1 MSGRLDGQVA
11 LVTGGGRGIGRAI
24 GEALAAAGARVAL
37 AARSGDELAEA
48 VGAVEAAGGV
58 ARGWRLDVTDL
69 GAVAGVVEEAEAALG
84 PVTLLVNNAGTAQEP
99 GPLWEADPGDW
110 WRDLEVHVRGA
121 FNCCRAVL
129 PGMVER
135 RARAGGQHRQP
146 DRRPRRAVRDGLRLR
161 QGGLLPAD
169 RHPGRRD
176 RRPRHQRALRQPRA
190 GADPDGGG
198 VAARG
203 GRAPLAAPDRGRPA
217 RGVHAGPA
225 DRRPAGPGRRRGRRP
240 ARAGGSCTPRTTSTS
255 CWPTPAG
262 WPPRTCS
269 PCVCGSG
276 RGAEDKAKPGA
287 CRRSRGLLERCQ
299 AGEA

>member
-48 VGAVEAAGGV
+48 VEAAGGV

-69 GAVAGVVEEAEAALG
+69 GAVAGVVAEAEAALG

-135 RARAGGQHRQP
+135 RRGRVVNIGSLIGARDEPYVTAYACAKAAFFRLTGTLAAETAGHGITVLCVSPGLVRTRMVEASLLGEAG
-146 DRRPRRAVRDGLRLR
+146 RRWRPQITVVPPEEYTPAQRTGDLLVRVAAGDADPLSGRFLHAEDDLDELLADTGRVAAEDLLTLRLR
-161 QGGLLPAD
+161 EWPGG
-169 RHPGRRD
+169 
-176 RRPRHQRALRQPRA
+176 
-190 GADPDGGG
+190 
-198 VAARG
+198 
-203 GRAPLAAPDRGRPA
+203 
-217 RGVHAGPA
+217 
-225 DRRPAGPGRRRGRRP
+225 
-240 ARAGGSCTPRTTSTS
+240 
-255 CWPTPAG
+255 
-262 WPPRTCS
+262 
-269 PCVCGSG
+269 
-276 RGAEDKAKPGA
+276 
-287 CRRSRGLLERCQ
+287 
-299 AGEA
+299 

>member
-69 GAVAGVVEEAEAALG
+69 GAVAGVVAEAEAALG

-135 RARAGGQHRQP
+135 RRGRVVNIGSLIGARDEPYVTAYACAKAAFFRLTGTLAAETAGHGISVLCVSPGLVRTRMVEASLLGGAG
-146 DRRPRRAVRDGLRLR
+146 RRWRPQITAVPPEEYTPAQRTGDLLVRVAAGDADPLSGRFLHAEDDLDELLADAGRVAAEDLLTLRLR
-161 QGGLLPAD
+161 EWPGG
-169 RHPGRRD
+169 
-176 RRPRHQRALRQPRA
+176 
-190 GADPDGGG
+190 
-198 VAARG
+198 
-203 GRAPLAAPDRGRPA
+203 
-217 RGVHAGPA
+217 
-225 DRRPAGPGRRRGRRP
+225 
-240 ARAGGSCTPRTTSTS
+240 
-255 CWPTPAG
+255 
-262 WPPRTCS
+262 
-269 PCVCGSG
+269 
-276 RGAEDKAKPGA
+276 
-287 CRRSRGLLERCQ
+287 
-299 AGEA
+299 

>member
-135 RARAGGQHRQP
+135 RRGRVVNIGSLIGARDEPYVTAYACAKAAFFRLTGTLAAETAGHGISVLCVSPGLVRTRMVEASLLGEAG
-146 DRRPRRAVRDGLRLR
+146 RRWRPQIMAVPPEEYTPAQRTGDLLVRVAAGDADPLSGRFLHAEDDLDQLLADTGRVAAEDLLTLRLR
-161 QGGLLPAD
+161 EWPGG
-169 RHPGRRD
+169 
-176 RRPRHQRALRQPRA
+176 
-190 GADPDGGG
+190 
-198 VAARG
+198 
-203 GRAPLAAPDRGRPA
+203 
-217 RGVHAGPA
+217 
-225 DRRPAGPGRRRGRRP
+225 
-240 ARAGGSCTPRTTSTS
+240 
-255 CWPTPAG
+255 
-262 WPPRTCS
+262 
-269 PCVCGSG
+269 
-276 RGAEDKAKPGA
+276 
-287 CRRSRGLLERCQ
+287 
-299 AGEA
+299 